1 MVDSL
6 PSYNVVIIGCGNIAG
21 GFDSNIK
28 PSDWPL
34 THAGAYVSNKK
45 FHIVACCD
53 PDIEKRTKFQ
63 SDWKVPLSTSSPN
76 ELEFGEGEVDVV
88 SICSPTAFHAESI
101 RSVLRWKPRLIFCEK
116 PIASNLHDA
125 RSLTA
130 ICRDAGVELVVNY
143 SRRWDPDVCRLKSD
157 IAAGKWGAVHS
168 ITGLYNKGV
177 LNNGGHLIDLVQFL
191 FGSLTVLA
199 SGRGGADYWEHDPS
213 IACLLETEDGV
224 PVTLNIGDA
233 KNYSLFELEIIFE
246 GGVVRMESGGLKWV
260 TKQVVESADF
270 TGYKVLGPASSYEGR
285 YKECMS
291 RAVANIY
298 NYLVGEAEF
307 PSTATTA
314 LKAQAVCQEILER
327 STKK

>member
-1 MVDSL
+1 MR
-6 PSYNVVIIGCGNIAG
+6 SYNAAIIGCGNIAG
-21 GFDSNIK
+21 GFDSNMK
-28 PSDWPL
+28 AGEWPL
-34 THAGAYVSNKK
+34 THAGAYQYHENLN
-45 FHIVACCD
+45 IVACCD

-76 ELEFGEGEVDVV
+76 ELEFAHGEVDVV
-88 SICSPTAFHAESI
+88 SICSPTAFHFESI
-101 RSVLRWKPRLIFCEK
+101 HSALRWKPRLIFCEK
-116 PIASNLHDA
+116 PIASNLYDA

-130 ICRDAGVELVVNY
+130 VCQDAGVELVVNY

-157 IAAGKWGAVHS
+157 ITAGKWGAVHS

-177 LNNGGHLIDLVQFL
+177 MNNGGHLIDLIQFL
-191 FGSLTVLA
+191 FGSLTVFT
-199 SGRGGADYWEHDPS
+199 SGKALFDYWEHDPS

-233 KNYSLFELEIIFE
+233 KSYSLFELQIIFE

-260 TKQVVESADF
+260 TKQVVESAEF
-270 TGYKVLGPASSYEGR
+270 TGYKVLGPANSYEGR
-285 YKECMS
+285 YRESMS
-291 RAVANIY
+291 RAIANIY
-298 NYLVGEAEF
+298 NYLVGESDF

-327 STKK
+327 ATRK